1 MMATATERVP
11 VLMTPEEKKRIVS
24 KAKNIGITTAEY
36 MRRAAEG
43 YQPDNNDRAL
53 EAMIEEMNRASASAE
68 KAIDEALGFVAESN
82 KRIAR
87 LESKVKTQAA

>member
-1 MMATATERVP
+1 MATATERVP
-11 VLMTPEEKKRIVS
+11 VLMTLEEKKRIVS

-36 MRRAAEG
+36 MRRAAED

-53 EAMIEEMNRASASAE
+53 EAMIDEMNRASTSAE
-68 KAIDEALGFVAESN
+68 NPIDEALGFVAESN

-87 LESKVKTQAA
+87 LESKVKTRTA